1 VSSQKQTDLQFLPA
15 GESYGRQAGQGVT
28 MKLIFVY
35 NADSGF
41 VSTMLDIGHKIVNP
55 ETYSCNLCQM
65 TFDTFSEN
73 KKWKEF
79 REGSDID
86 MEFLHRDEFEK
97 KHGMK
102 LDYPVVLKETDTL
115 ETVISRK
122 KLDEF
127 TSLDEL
133 ITAVKNIQ

>member
-1 VSSQKQTDLQFLPA
+1 
-15 GESYGRQAGQGVT
+15 

-41 VSTMLDIGHKIVNP
+41 VNSMLDIGHKIVNP

-79 REGSDID
+79 RESADVN
-86 MEFLHRDEFEK
+86 MEFLHRDEFEEK
-97 KHGMK
+97 YNMQ
-102 LDYPVVLKETDTL
+102 LEYPVVLKDADPPETAL
-115 ETVISRK
+115 SKEQ
-122 KLDEF
+122 LDNF
-127 TSLDEL
+127 DSLDKL
-133 ITAVKNIQ
+133 IDAVEKITESN

>member
-1 VSSQKQTDLQFLPA
+1 
-15 GESYGRQAGQGVT
+15 

-41 VSTMLDIGHKIVNP
+41 VSSMLDIGHKIVNP

-65 TFDTFSEN
+65 TFDTFTEN

-79 REGSDID
+79 REGSHVE

-97 KHGMK
+97 KYNMK
-102 LDYPVVLKETDTL
+102 LDYPVVLKEAAPL
-115 ETVISRK
+115 ETAISPK
-122 KLDEF
+122 ELDAF

-133 ITAVKNIQ
+133 INAVKNIQ

>member
-1 VSSQKQTDLQFLPA
+1 
-15 GESYGRQAGQGVT
+15 

-55 ETYSCNLCQM
+55 ETYSCDLCKM
-65 TFDTFSEN
+65 TFDTFTEN

-79 REGSDID
+79 RENSEIT

-97 KHGMK
+97 KYKMSF
-102 LDYPVVLKETDTL
+102 DYPVVLKKTEAIEVAL
-115 ETVISRK
+115 SSK
-122 KLDEF
+122 KLTEF
-127 TSLDEL
+127 KSLDDL
-133 ITAVKNIQ
+133 INAVQAIA